1 MAERVLVTGARA
13 AAALDVARDFARA
26 GYEVHMADCAPSRL
40 AGWSRAVTQLHRYP
54 SPVGDPSGFRAR
66 VMTLVENLD
75 PVLIVP
81 ACEEV
86 FHLAALTLGERLFQ
100 PSAEIL
106 RRLHDKALFAEHCQA
121 LGLSAPE
128 TLRLDKPTDL
138 APFRARPQDWVFKAR
153 YSRFGEGTLVAP
165 SPERLAAVQPSPGRG
180 WIAQR
185 RIEGREVSFYAVA
198 RAGEVSAFAAYGSA
212 WRLAGGAS
220 LTFDPLQPALACMLL
235 QQARALASA
244 NSLTGQFACD
254 LIVDA
259 AGRPWLIE
267 CNPRAT
273 SGAHMLSGEGRLAR
287 AMLVGSP
294 ETLVPGE
301 GRKHLLPAFLT
312 FGLAM
317 ALQQGRL
324 GEWWRQFR
332 QGHDVAGRPGDR
344 RPMAGAVV
352 DGLAFMLAGA
362 KVGVSTTAAT
372 TIDIE
377 WNGETLP

>member
-1 MAERVLVTGARA
+1 MTERVLITGARA
-13 AAALDVARDFARA
+13 AAALDIARDFARA
-26 GYEVHMADCAPSRL
+26 GYEVHMADCVTSRL
-40 AGWSRAVTQLHRYP
+40 TGWSRAVTKLHRYP
-54 SPVGDPSGFRAR
+54 SPVRDPAGFRAGL
-66 VMTLVENLD
+66 TALVERLD

-86 FHLAALTLGERLFQ
+86 FHLAALPLGERLFQ
-100 PSAEIL
+100 PPSETL

-121 LGLSAPE
+121 LGLPAPE
-128 TLRLDKPTDL
+128 IHRLDSPPDL
-138 APFRARPQDWVFKAR
+138 EPFRSRPQDWVFKAR

-165 SPERLAAVQPSPGRG
+165 SPDRLADVIPSPGRD

-198 RAGEVSAFAAYGSA
+198 RAGQITAFAAYGSA

-220 LTFDPLQPALACMLL
+220 LSFDPLEPALAALL
-235 QQARALASA
+235 LDQARVLAST

-254 LIVDA
+254 LIIDT
-259 AGRPWLIE
+259 AGHPWLIE

-273 SGAHMLSGEGRLAR
+273 SGAHLLARDGRLAL
-287 AMLVGSP
+287 AMLGAGP
-294 ETLVPGE
+294 DTLPPNGD
-301 GRKHLLPAFLT
+301 RRHLLPAFLT

-317 ALQQGRL
+317 ALRQNRLREWRDQLRQGR
-324 GEWWRQFR
+324 
-332 QGHDVAGRPGDR
+332 DVAGRPGDR
-344 RPMAGAVV
+344 WPMAGAIV

-362 KVGVSTTAAT
+362 RMGISTTAAT

>member
-13 AAALDVARDFARA
+13 AAALDIARDFARA
-26 GYEVHMADCAPSRL
+26 GYEVHMADCVTSRL
-40 AGWSRAVTQLHRYP
+40 AGWSRAVTRLHRYP
-54 SPVGDPSGFRAR
+54 SPVRDPAGFRAR
-66 VMTLVENLD
+66 LRALVDDLA
-75 PVLIVP
+75 PVLVVP

-86 FHLAALTLGERLFQ
+86 FHLAAVPLGERLFQ
-100 PSAEIL
+100 PPAETL

-128 TLRLDKPTDL
+128 TLRLDQPADL
-138 APFRARPQDWVFKAR
+138 EPFRARPQDWVFKAR

-198 RAGEVSAFAAYGSA
+198 RSGEVSAFAAYGSA

-220 LTFDPLQPALACMLL
+220 LTFDRLEPALTDTLL
-235 QQARALASA
+235 QQARSLAA
-244 NSLTGQFACD
+244 ADGLTGQFACD

-273 SGAHMLSGEGRLAR
+273 SGAHLLSGDGRMAR
-287 AMLVGSP
+287 AMLGGLP
-294 ETLVPGE
+294 DTLVPGD
-301 GRKHLLPAFLT
+301 GRQHLLPAFLT

-317 ALQQGRL
+317 ALGQGRL
-324 GEWWRQFR
+324 GEWGLQLRCGQ
-332 QGHDVAGRPGDR
+332 DVAGRPGDR
-344 RPMAGAVV
+344 RPMAGAIV

-362 KVGVSTTAAT
+362 RMGISTTAAT
-372 TIDIE
+372 TVDIE